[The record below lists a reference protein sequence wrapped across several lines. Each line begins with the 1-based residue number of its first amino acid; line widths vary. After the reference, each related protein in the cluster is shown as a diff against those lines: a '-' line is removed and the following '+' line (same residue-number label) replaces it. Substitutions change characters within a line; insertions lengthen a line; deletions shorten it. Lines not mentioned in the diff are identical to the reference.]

1 MKNILAF
8 TIIFSLL
15 GCESFEDYK
24 SKDSNIITELDPFIA
39 ENDNQKNTRDLS
51 KSSAYIRKS
60 EMSLNKEKLIEKCKK
75 LVLSNISK
83 KKTVSFNENL
93 RGNYYINQKTGDVYL
108 YLEFCAENELG
119 NAQEFKGKCIFS
131 IDGESKATIF
141 E

>member
-1 MKNILAF
+1 MLG
-8 TIIFSLL
+8 LL

-24 SKDSNIITELDPFIA
+24 SKDSNIITEFDSYII
-39 ENDNQKNTRDLS
+39 ENDNRKNVRDLS

-60 EMSLNKEKLIEKCKK
+60 EINLNKEKLIEKCKK
-75 LVLSNISK
+75 LVLSNVTK
-83 KKTVSFNENL
+83 KKTVSFNDNL
-93 RGNYYINQKTGDVYL
+93 RGNYYINQKSGDVYI

-131 IDGESKATIF
+131 IDRQTQVNIF

>member
-1 MKNILAF
+1 MLG
-8 TIIFSLL
+8 LL

-24 SKDSNIITELDPFIA
+24 SKYSNIVAEFDSYII
-39 ENDNQKNTRDLS
+39 ENDNRKNTRNLS
-51 KSSAYIRKS
+51 KSSTYIRKS
-60 EMSLNKEKLIEKCKK
+60 EINLNKEQMIEKCKK
-75 LVLSNISK
+75 LVLSNVTK

-93 RGNYYINQKTGDVYL
+93 RGNYYINQKSGDVYI

-131 IDGESKATIF
+131 IDGQTQINIF

>member
-1 MKNILAF
+1 MLG
-8 TIIFSLL
+8 LL

-24 SKDSNIITELDPFIA
+24 SKDSNIVAEFDSYII
-39 ENDNQKNTRDLS
+39 ENDNRKNTRDLS

-60 EMSLNKEKLIEKCKK
+60 EINFNKEQMIEKCKK
-75 LVLSNISK
+75 LVLSNVIK

-93 RGNYYINQKTGDVYL
+93 RGNYYINQKSGDVYI

-131 IDGESKATIF
+131 IDEQTQVNIF